1 MHQVQTAAGNI
12 ICIMMNWFQVRWRWC
27 CWASERRESLRK
39 LALETF
45 DLAKFKVQTWLTLRE
60 RTIGPTDANDT
71 QLMTTSTQS
80 NVRKVFLKIGHPDY
94 RVQDKDIDKEV

>member
-1 MHQVQTAAGNI
+1 MSSLSDASSGFIPTKVQSSN
-12 ICIMMNWFQVRWRWC
+12 
-27 CWASERRESLRK
+27 
-39 LALETF
+39 
-45 DLAKFKVQTWLTLRE
+45 VQTWLTLRE
-60 RTIGPTDANDT
+60 RTIGSTDANDT